1 MPQTPEEELEAARV
15 AVQDARAKLVKAVKR
30 AQTEGMTL
38 RAISEIVG
46 LSHESI
52 RRITNE

>member
-1 MPQTPEEELEAARV
+1 MPQTPEEELDAARV

-30 AQTEGMTL
+30 AHTEGMTL
-38 RAISEIVG
+38 RAISDIVG

>member
-1 MPQTPEEELEAARV
+1 MPQTPAEELEAARV
-15 AVQDARAKLVKAVKR
+15 AVTDARAKLVKAVKR

>member
-1 MPQTPEEELEAARV
+1 MRQTPEQELEAARV

-52 RRITNE
+52 RRITNK

>member
-1 MPQTPEEELEAARV
+1 M
-15 AVQDARAKLVKAVKR
+15 QDARAKLVKAVKR
-30 AQTEGMTL
+30 AHTEGMTL
-38 RAISEIVG
+38 RAISDIVG

>member
-1 MPQTPEEELEAARV
+1 MPQTPQEELEAARV
-15 AVQDARAKLVKAVKR
+15 AVTNARAKLVKAVKR
-30 AQTEGMTL
+30 AQAEGMTY
-38 RAISEIVG
+38 RAIAEIVG